1 MTVIVLVQESAINT
15 RGHLQTQP
23 SCPEGVGAAPLCW
36 MPGLGQLG
44 YELLGGLGGGD
55 NLLGAGGGNGDGSCL
70 AAPRGGDAARCRDA
84 AGKTS
89 GIFYGAAM

>member
-1 MTVIVLVQESAINT
+1 M
-15 RGHLQTQP
+15 GD
-23 SCPEGVGAAPLCW
+23 W
-36 MPGLGQLG
+36 
-44 YELLGGLGGGD
+44 GGGD

>member
-44 YELLGGLGGGD
+44 YELLGGVVTTCWGRGGGI
-55 NLLGAGGGNGDGSCL
+55 GDGSCL
-70 AAPRGGDAARCRDA
+70 AAPRGGDVARCRDA